1 MEFIELVTSKEK
13 HYIAKD
19 LIGHWS
25 ITQHKCSSCAVE
37 RSVLDVYDR
46 EARLLCSIVCT
57 ESEIDDSIIK
67 LSKTNDNE
75 SSTNNNN

>member
-1 MEFIELVTSKEK
+1 MVFIDLVTSKEK

-25 ITQHKCSSCAVE
+25 ITLHKCSSCDAE
-37 RSVLDVYDR
+37 RFVLDVYDR

-57 ESEIDDSIIK
+57 ESEVNDSINK
-67 LSKTNDNE
+67 LSQIK
-75 SSTNNNN
+75 